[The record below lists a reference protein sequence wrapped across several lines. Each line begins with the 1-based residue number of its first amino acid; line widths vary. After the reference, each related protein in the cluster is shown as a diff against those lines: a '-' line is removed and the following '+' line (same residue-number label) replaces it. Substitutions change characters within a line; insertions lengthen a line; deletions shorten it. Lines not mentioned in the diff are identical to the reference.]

1 MHPDFFRFFRAASVF
16 AHHGAHHRHH
26 HLVPAV
32 HQAAVAPD
40 PHTFLGAAWQTYIG
54 TGWPT
59 NTATG
64 WPYVWAVT
72 AVVLLVVMLLA
83 RGALRKISRPRS
95 PARAR

>member
-1 MHPDFFRFFRAASVF
+1 MYPDYFRFFRAVVAF

-26 HLVPAV
+26 LVPAV
-32 HQAAVAPD
+32 HQAAAAPD
-40 PHTFLGAAWQTYIG
+40 PHTLLGAAWQTYIG
-54 TGWPT
+54 HGWPA

-72 AVVLLVVMLLA
+72 VVVLLVLMLLA
-83 RGALRKISRPRS
+83 RAGLRKIGLLRS